1 MICMIG
7 RPPTIGNSKS
17 DFWMSTTTLT
27 AKNDNGNSNGS
38 VTTTN
43 VVANGDSSNF
53 ALTDGSS
60 PVKTSYI
67 TSQDN
72 GSLEN
77 KGEATTA
84 F

>member
-1 MICMIG
+1 MIG
-7 RPPTIGNSKS
+7 RPPTIGISKS
-17 DFWMSTTTLT
+17 EFWMSTTTLT
-27 AKNDNGNSNGS
+27 AKNDNGNTNGS
-38 VTTTN
+38 ATTTK
-43 VVANGDSSNF
+43 VVSNSDSSSL

-72 GSLEN
+72 GTLVN